1 MTTISPAKAKSDPP
15 NSTFFTAGAEVSCS
29 DEQPCGKLT
38 RVIIDP
44 IQRTLTHLV
53 VEPRNEDR
61 GRLVPLNL
69 VLTSTPEQIELGCT
83 LHEFNQLEGAQE
95 TDYFPMD
102 DRYGPYYAG
111 YGHGYGYGYGNAYF
125 LPYYAYGGMGYG
137 QGWGRGST
145 TTYDAIPPGE
155 VTIRRGD
162 PVHATDGDIG
172 HIAGLVIG
180 TPAGEVTH
188 VLLQEGHLWGKRDVS
203 IPIGSVTRVGE
214 VVEVNL
220 TKHQLEE
227 LPDIDIDH
235 PETGHGPT
243 SP

>member
-1 MTTISPAKAKSDPP
+1 MTTISPAKSESP
-15 NSTFFTAGAEVSCS
+15 NSTLFTAGAQVSCS
-29 DEQPCGKLT
+29 DGPPCGKLT

-53 VEPRNEDR
+53 VEPRNEEQ
-61 GRLVPLNL
+61 GRLVPLQL
-69 VLTSTPEQIELGCT
+69 VKTSTPEQIDLECT
-83 LHEFNQLEGAQE
+83 LHEFNQLDAAQD

-102 DRYGPYYAG
+102 DQYGPYYAG
-111 YGHGYGYGYGNAYF
+111 YGHGFGYGYGNAYF
-125 LPYYAYGGMGYG
+125 LPYYGCGGMGYG
-137 QGWGRGST
+137 RGWGRNSV
-145 TTYDAIPPGE
+145 TYDAIPAGE

-162 PVHATDGDIG
+162 SVHATDGDIG

-180 TPAGEVTH
+180 TPTGEVTH

-203 IPIGSVTRVGE
+203 IPIGSVTRVGD
-214 VVEVNL
+214 VVEVDL
-220 TKHQLEE
+220 SKQQLED
-227 LPDIDIDH
+227 LPAIDIDH

>member
-1 MTTISPAKAKSDPP
+1 MTTLSLPEADTP
-15 NSTFFTAGAEVSCS
+15 NSTLFPAGAKVNCS
-29 DEQPCGKLT
+29 DGQPCGKLT

-53 VEPRNEDR
+53 VEPRQEER
-61 GRLVPLNL
+61 GRLVPLHL
-69 VLTSTPEQIELGCT
+69 AQTSTPELIELECT
-83 LHEFNQLEGAQE
+83 PHEFNQLESAQD

-111 YGHGYGYGYGNAYF
+111 YGHGYGYAYGNAYF

-137 QGWGRGST
+137 HGWDRNSA
-145 TTYDAIPPGE
+145 TYDAIPPGE

-214 VVEVNL
+214 VVEVGL
-220 TKHQLEE
+220 SKHQLEE
-227 LPDIDIDH
+227 LPSIDIDH
-235 PETGHGPT
+235 PETGQGPT
-243 SP
+243 SA